1 MLIKFLKDK
10 KILIAAIIIV
20 LVIIGIVILA
30 IGRKGSQ
37 ESEKQMNNIVTEQNQ
52 NDEPYNGD
60 GLEVEE
66 DSEEIEQGVNAP
78 SSWEDETDS
87 KSTQSDQSNESET
100 TDQPEQSDSTVED
113 DNKSEDEGN
122 MSDEETPDD
131 DKETTWGTIF

>member
-10 KILIAAIIIV
+10 KIIIVAVIIV

-37 ESEKQMNNIVTEQNQ
+37 ESEKQMNNIKTEQNQ
-52 NDEPYNGD
+52 NDEPYDGD
-60 GLEVEE
+60 GLEVKEE
-66 DSEEIEQGVNAP
+66 DTQEIEQSVNAP

-87 KSTQSDQSNESET
+87 KSTQSGQSNES
-100 TDQPEQSDSTVED
+100 DQQDQSDTTVED

-131 DKETTWGTIF
+131 DKEATWGTIF